1 MAVTGAARSLVAV
14 GVLACVALCPQ
25 IAVADAPPR
34 AVEVIATGEKS
45 ATVAVE
51 TLVRELLQR
60 LPVVIRWVY
69 APEIDLR
76 DVLSRRTADPGLAAR
91 VWVDLSDAAGARLFV
106 ANAASDHFLVRL
118 VPAGDGHREVEQ
130 EAVAQIIGSAVD
142 AILAGG
148 EIGVTREVAV
158 RQIANAPARDV
169 TRVENAPIPLARPSS
184 LQNDI
189 AGGVGAFVAVRALGP
204 GPAIGVD
211 PGLMAAVGAPR
222 RWPVQPLLILELHY
236 DAPLDWPGNAVAVR
250 IEGAGGSLQAGLRA
264 SIGSRVS
271 IQAST
276 GLGADALHAEPRA
289 LSGSDFTA
297 REPFWLAATV
307 VTVRAACEMTVA
319 PRVSLVASAG
329 FDVNLR
335 GIEFNVSD
343 NGSTQPNIV
352 PWRVWPVVDL
362 GVIFGLD
369 DVRERSP

>member
-25 IAVADAPPR
+25 VAVADAQPR

-45 ATVAVE
+45 ATAAVE

-60 LPVVIRWVY
+60 LPVVIRWVN

-158 RQIANAPARDV
+158 RQIA
-169 TRVENAPIPLARPSS
+169 TSPIPSTKPPS

-189 AGGVGAFVAVRALGP
+189 AGGLGAFVGVRALGP
-204 GPAIGVD
+204 GPAISVD
-211 PGLMAAVGAPR
+211 PGLMASVGASR
-222 RWPVQPLLILELHY
+222 RWPLQPLLSLELHY

-250 IEGAGGSLQAGLRA
+250 IEGAGGSFQAGVRA
-264 SIGSRVS
+264 PLGSRVS
-271 IQAST
+271 VQAT
-276 GLGADALHAEPRA
+276 AGLGADALHAEPHA
-289 LSGSDFTA
+289 SSASDFAA
-297 REPFWLAATV
+297 RGPFWLAATV
-307 VTVRAACEMTVA
+307 APVRVECQIIVA
-319 PRVSLVASAG
+319 PRVSLAASVG
-329 FDVNLR
+329 FDINLR

-343 NGSTQPNIV
+343 NGSAEPNIV
-352 PWRVWPVVDL
+352 PWRVWPVALL
-362 GVIFGLD
+362 GAIFDLD
-369 DVRERSP
+369 DVRGRSP